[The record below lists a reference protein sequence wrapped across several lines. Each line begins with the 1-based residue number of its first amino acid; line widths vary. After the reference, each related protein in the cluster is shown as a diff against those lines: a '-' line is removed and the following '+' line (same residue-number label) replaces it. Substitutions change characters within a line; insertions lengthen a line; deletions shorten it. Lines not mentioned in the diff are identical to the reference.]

1 MAAPPASPVRYD
13 LLTGLR
19 GWQKDA
25 YHEYFRLPRRDFL
38 LVATPGA
45 GKTTYALTVAAE
57 LLARREVMFLTIV
70 TPTEHLKHQWAAA
83 AARFGIAIDSAYRN
97 AQGRAGADFAG
108 VAVTYAQVAA
118 HPALHRQRTE
128 NRRTLV
134 IFDEIHHAGDA
145 MSWGDAVKEA
155 FDPARRRL
163 ALTGTPFRS
172 DANPIPF
179 VTYLDEPGGGKRSA
193 SDYVYGYGQ
202 ALEDSVVRPVIF
214 LAYSGEMRW
223 RTRAGDE
230 ITATLGTPMTKD
242 QIAQAWR
249 TALDPAGEWVSRVL
263 EAADKRLTEVRRG
276 MPDAGGLVIAGDHE
290 DARAY
295 AGLLRG
301 LTGKRPV
308 VVLSD
313 DKAASKKISA
323 FAESDDRWMVAVRM
337 VSEGVD
343 IPRLAVGVYATSV
356 STALF
361 FAQAVGRFVRARRR
375 GETASVF
382 LPSVPVLLSYAAE
395 LEAERDH
402 ILRAPGER
410 GEEEDLLA
418 EAQRERNTPDTF
430 DEPAFQAL
438 NASAHF
444 DRVLY
449 DGGEFGT
456 ATAAGSPEEE
466 DFLGLPGLL
475 DPDQVRTLLRKRQ
488 DAQLAARSQ
497 AVTPKAADLKA
508 ATSRPALPPACG
520 YRFHGLGSRCSLGCL
535 SGGIR
540 VRTCRR
546 RASGQPPG
554 ARRAPQGT
562 QRTGRRV
569 ESSHRPAARRHP
581 QQPAPELRRAASAA
595 GDRRPDPGPHRPDP
609 PLGHLRPLT
618 DAPARRLD
626 PRFLAPPGQAR
637 RQRAKPD
644 SSRVKPAR
652 HAPETH
658 AGTLYRSSS
667 RVVKAPAHCAMKCGC
682 LWGARSRL
690 GWCGEGSAA
699 GRPCPRRP
707 PTRSR
712 PVSTRSAARAISR
725 RTGRDPPRACRGPSP
740 TRAGLLP
747 DQVSHRTAPRDRSPR
762 PRTGQRVLLLN
773 PQVVQWTRVRG

>member
-1 MAAPPASPVRYD
+1 VSTSCPENTAGVGEFHHEPVRDD
-13 LLTGLR
+13 LLVGLR

-25 YHEYFRLPRRDFL
+25 YHEYFRRPRRDFL

-57 LLARREVMFLTIV
+57 LLARREVATLTIV
-70 TPTEHLKHQWAAA
+70 TPTEHLKHQWAQAA
-83 AARFGIAIDSAYRN
+83 GRFGIAIDSAYRN
-97 AQGRAGADFAG
+97 AQGRASADFHG

-118 HPALHRQRTE
+118 HPVLHRQRTE

-145 MSWGDAVKEA
+145 LSWGDAVTDA

-163 ALTGTPFRS
+163 GLTGTPFRS

-179 VTYLDEPGGGKRSA
+179 VSYVDEPGGGKRSS
-193 SDYVYGYGQ
+193 SDYVYGYGP

-214 LAYSGEMRW
+214 LAYSGEMHW

-249 TALDPAGEWVSRVL
+249 TALDPAGEWVSRVI

-276 MPDAGGLVIAGDHE
+276 MPDAAGLVIAGDHE

-295 AGLLRG
+295 AALLRG
-301 LTGKRPV
+301 KTGQRPV

-313 DKAASKKISA
+313 DKTASKKISA
-323 FAESDDRWMVAVRM
+323 FAASDDRWMVAVRM

-361 FAQAVGRFVRARRR
+361 FAQAVGRFVRVRRR

-382 LPSVPVLLSYAAE
+382 LPSVPVLLGYAAE

-402 ILRAPGER
+402 ILRAGAP
-410 GEEEDLLA
+410 EEEEFDQ
-418 EAQRERNTPDTF
+418 AQRQRNTPDTF
-430 DEPAFQAL
+430 DEPAFQPL

-475 DPDQVRTLLRKRQ
+475 DPDQVRTLLRQRQ
-488 DAQLAARSQ
+488 NTQLTARSQ
-497 AVTPKAADLKA
+497 AAAPNASDAPAAAAPNTARIPGTPAASGTPGA
-508 ATSRPALPPACG
+508 PPAAPPVS
-520 YRFHGLGSRCSLGCL
+520 RQALAALRKELNGLVGAWSH
-535 SGGIR
+535 
-540 VRTCRR
+540 RT
-546 RASGQPPG
+546 GQPHG
-554 ARRAPQGT
+554 VIHA
-562 QRTGRRV
+562 
-569 ESSHRPAARRHP
+569 
-581 QQPAPELRRAASAA
+581 ELRRTC
-595 GDRRPDPGPHRPDP
+595 DGPQLPQATADQI
-609 PLGHLRPLT
+609 
-618 DAPARRLD
+618 
-626 PRFLAPPGQAR
+626 QAR
-637 RQRAKPD
+637 IDMIRRWAV
-644 SSRVKPAR
+644 S
-652 HAPETH
+652 
-658 AGTLYRSSS
+658 
-667 RVVKAPAHCAMKCGC
+667 
-682 LWGARSRL
+682 
-690 GWCGEGSAA
+690 
-699 GRPCPRRP
+699 GR
-707 PTRSR
+707 
-712 PVSTRSAARAISR
+712 
-725 RTGRDPPRACRGPSP
+725 
-740 TRAGLLP
+740 
-747 DQVSHRTAPRDRSPR
+747 
-762 PRTGQRVLLLN
+762 
-773 PQVVQWTRVRG
+773 

>member
-1 MAAPPASPVRYD
+1 MPPAPPVRDD
-13 LLTGLR
+13 LLPGLR

-57 LLARREVMFLTIV
+57 LLARREIASLTIV

-179 VTYLDEPGGGKRSA
+179 VTYTDEPGGGKRSA
-193 SDYVYGYGQ
+193 SDYVYGYGP

-313 DKAASKKISA
+313 DKTASKKISA

-361 FAQAVGRFVRARRR
+361 FAQAVGRFVRARQR

-402 ILRAPGER
+402 ILRAPGEAS
-410 GEEEDLLA
+410 EEEDLLA
-418 EAQRERNTPDTF
+418 EAQRQRDTPDTF
-430 DEPAFQAL
+430 DEPAFTAL

-475 DPDQVRTLLRKRQ
+475 DPDQVRALLRKRQ
-488 DAQLAARSQ
+488 DAQLASRSKAAAPQAGPHAGGPHAGGSQGGGSHAGGSQ
-497 AVTPKAADLKA
+497 AGGSHIGGSQAAA
-508 ATSRPALPPACG
+508 HQSA
-520 YRFHGLGSRCSLGCL
+520 GSR
-535 SGGIR
+535 
-540 VRTCRR
+540 TANPT
-546 RASGQPPG
+546 ASSAPG
-554 ARRAPQGT
+554 APVAPGT
-562 QRTGRRV
+562 
-569 ESSHRPAARRHP
+569 AA
-581 QQPAPELRRAASAA
+581 AAASA
-595 GDRRPDPGPHRPDP
+595 
-609 PLGHLRPLT
+609 
-618 DAPARRLD
+618 PA
-626 PRFLAPPGQAR
+626 APPVSRQALAALR
-637 RQRAKPD
+637 KELNGL
-644 SSRVKPAR
+644 V
-652 HAPETH
+652 
-658 AGTLYRSSS
+658 
-667 RVVKAPAHCAMKCGC
+667 
-682 LWGARSRL
+682 GA
-690 GWCGEGSAA
+690 W
-699 GRPCPRRP
+699 
-707 PTRSR
+707 
-712 PVSTRSAARAISR
+712 
-725 RTGRDPPRACRGPSP
+725 
-740 TRAGLLP
+740 
-747 DQVSHRTAPRDRSPR
+747 SHRT
-762 PRTGQRVLLLN
+762 GQPHGVIHNNLRQTCGGPPL
-773 PQVVQWTRVRG
+773 PQATADQIRARIDTIRRWAISGR

>member
-1 MAAPPASPVRYD
+1 MTTPRHEAAGRQRRAQPSTQPVAEAHTQPVRDD
-13 LLTGLR
+13 LLVGLR

-25 YHEYFRLPRRDFL
+25 YHEYFRTSRRDFL

-57 LLARREVMFLTIV
+57 LLARREVASLTIV
-70 TPTEHLKHQWAAA
+70 TPTEHLKHQWAQAA
-83 AARFGIAIDSAYRN
+83 TRFGIAIDSAYRN

-118 HPALHRQRTE
+118 HPALHRQRTQ

-145 MSWGDAVKEA
+145 LSWGNAVKEA
-155 FDPARRRL
+155 FEVARRRL

-179 VTYLDEPGGGKRSA
+179 VTYLDEPGGGKRSS
-193 SDYVYGYGQ
+193 SDYVYGYGP

-249 TALDPAGEWVSRVL
+249 TALDPAGEWISRVL

-276 MPDAGGLVIAGDHE
+276 MPDAAGLVIAGDHE

-295 AGLLRG
+295 AALLRG

-323 FAESDDRWMVAVRM
+323 FASSGDRWMVAVRM

-361 FAQAVGRFVRARRR
+361 FAQAVGRFVRARQR

-382 LPSVPVLLSYAAE
+382 LPSVPLLLSYAAE

-402 ILRAPGER
+402 ILRHPAGESD
-410 GEEEDLLA
+410 EEDLLA
-418 EAQRERNTPDTF
+418 EAQRQRDTPDTPL
-430 DEPAFQAL
+430 DPAFQAL
-438 NASAHF
+438 TASAHF

-488 DAQLAARSQ
+488 AAQVAARSR
-497 AVTPKAADLKA
+497 ASAPAPAPAPAPATSTRTTPTSAADSSPSA
-508 ATSRPALPPACG
+508 PQAPPAAPPVS
-520 YRFHGLGSRCSLGCL
+520 RQALAALRKELNGLVGAWSH
-535 SGGIR
+535 
-540 VRTCRR
+540 RT
-546 RASGQPPG
+546 GQPHG
-554 ARRAPQGT
+554 VIHA
-562 QRTGRRV
+562 
-569 ESSHRPAARRHP
+569 
-581 QQPAPELRRAASAA
+581 ELRRTC
-595 GDRRPDPGPHRPDP
+595 GGP
-609 PLGHLRPLT
+609 PLPQATADQIR
-618 DAPARRLD
+618 ARID
-626 PRFLAPPGQAR
+626 MIR
-637 RQRAKPD
+637 RWAL
-644 SSRVKPAR
+644 S
-652 HAPETH
+652 
-658 AGTLYRSSS
+658 
-667 RVVKAPAHCAMKCGC
+667 
-682 LWGARSRL
+682 
-690 GWCGEGSAA
+690 
-699 GRPCPRRP
+699 GR
-707 PTRSR
+707 
-712 PVSTRSAARAISR
+712 
-725 RTGRDPPRACRGPSP
+725 
-740 TRAGLLP
+740 
-747 DQVSHRTAPRDRSPR
+747 
-762 PRTGQRVLLLN
+762 
-773 PQVVQWTRVRG
+773 